1 MSESKPLPRRPKF
14 RRAYGPKT
22 RTGCITWCAIFVA
35 EYSKIR
41 HVKCDEEKP
50 ICRRCR
56 DSGVKCDGYAP
67 PPPPKKPVQRRHVWV
82 PEPKQVIVFQPPSA
96 PGAPIERYYMD
107 HFHHWTSKQLTSSSD
122 MSNFWMT
129 FVLPLAHNCEP
140 VRYAVSAVG
149 AAHRFFMAG
158 QDTRSPLQQLR
169 GLAMQEYNKAISHI
183 VPHMSMD
190 SAFNIHCTL
199 VCCILFIAFEGITG
213 RYTESIRHLRAGNR
227 LLALPAL
234 TSDTQGRHVTRKL
247 TQILATLG
255 VEASIFLE
263 DSILPATDPP
273 YRAINA
279 SEAPAATAF
288 RDLEDANYELRKL
301 DVEAVATMAEEPWD
315 SSSCDQSPDSP
326 EKYVYD
332 EEAWKQLDQKFY
344 HWNDRFE
351 LTKSTLQEKQPLM
364 INATQLAILTV
375 AQEFWK
381 MSMTWGPTSPPPA
394 GAMTS
399 FLDAAEALAQLVTVP
414 GHPTFSLDGDL
425 ISGLS
430 FVISYGG
437 DDQLRT
443 RALDMLRSL
452 NRREGIWDS
461 KEVLE
466 MHEAALSLEDAKE
479 WYEKEV
485 PGGLPG
491 FVVEVARRSNRV
503 KPTNSILVTA
513 EHYKKEDSPS
523 SGSC

>member
-1 MSESKPLPRRPKF
+1 MALKPGLDALPASKLSCRTIAWLSSKPTPSCR
-14 RRAYGPKT
+14 
-22 RTGCITWCAIFVA
+22 
-35 EYSKIR
+35 IR

-67 PPPPKKPVQRRHVWV
+67 PPPPKKPVRRRDVCI
-82 PEPKQVIVFQPPSA
+82 PESKQVIIFQPPSA
-96 PGAPIERYYMD
+96 PGAPIERYYLD
-107 HFHHWTSKQLTSSSD
+107 HFHHWTSKQLTSSTD

-213 RYTESIRHLRAGNR
+213 RYPESVRHLRAGNR

-234 TSDTQGRHVTRKL
+234 ASDTQGRHVTRKL
-247 TQILATLG
+247 TQMFATLG

-263 DSILPATDPP
+263 DNILPATDPP
-273 YRAINA
+273 YRAVNA

-301 DVEAVATMAEEPWD
+301 DVEAVATMAEEPWEYC
-315 SSSCDQSPDSP
+315 SSDQSPDS
-326 EKYVYD
+326 ENIMYD
-332 EEAWKQLDQKFY
+332 EFWRELEEKFC
-344 HWNDRFE
+344 HWNTRFE
-351 LTKSTLQEKQPLM
+351 LTKSMLQKKQPLM
-364 INATQLAILTV
+364 IDATQLAILTV

-381 MSMTWGPTSPPPA
+381 VSMTWGPNSPPSIE
-394 GAMTS
+394 AMSS
-399 FLDAAEALAQLVTVP
+399 FLDASEVLAQLVAVP

-430 FVISYGG
+430 FVVSFSE
-437 DDQLRT
+437 DEQCRT

-485 PGGLPG
+485 PGGVPG
-491 FVVEVARRSNRV
+491 FMVEVARMSN
-503 KPTNSILVTA
+503 KFNLTNNILTTA
-513 EHYKKEDSPS
+513 GHYKKEDSPS

>member
-22 RTGCITWCAIFVA
+22 RTGCITC
-35 EYSKIR
+35 KIR

-122 MSNFWMT
+122 MSNFLDDFLSCLWPT
-129 FVLPLAHNCEP
+129 IA
-140 VRYAVSAVG
+140 S
-149 AAHRFFMAG
+149 
-158 QDTRSPLQQLR
+158 Q
-169 GLAMQEYNKAISHI
+169 
-183 VPHMSMD
+183 
-190 SAFNIHCTL
+190 L

-279 SEAPAATAF
+279 SDAPAATAF

-332 EEAWKQLDQKFY
+332 EETWKQLDQKFY

>member
-1 MSESKPLPRRPKF
+1 MAPKPGLDALPAWLSSKPTPSCR
-14 RRAYGPKT
+14 
-22 RTGCITWCAIFVA
+22 
-35 EYSKIR
+35 IR

-67 PPPPKKPVQRRHVWV
+67 PPAPKKPARRRDVWV
-82 PEPKQVIVFQPPSA
+82 PVPESKQVIVFQPPST
-96 PGAPIERYYMD
+96 PGAPIERYYLD
-107 HFHHWTSKQLTSSSD
+107 HFHHWTSKQLTSSTD

-213 RYTESIRHLRAGNR
+213 RYPESVRHLRAGNR

-234 TSDTQGRHVTRKL
+234 ASDTQGQHVTRKL
-247 TQILATLG
+247 TQMFATLG

-263 DSILPATDPP
+263 DNILPATDPP
-273 YRAINA
+273 YRAISA

-288 RDLEDANYELRKL
+288 RDLDDANYELRKL
-301 DVEAVATMAEEPWD
+301 DVEAVETMAEEPWETY
-315 SSSCDQSPDSP
+315 SSDQSPDS
-326 EKYVYD
+326 EKIMYD
-332 EEAWKQLDQKFY
+332 EETWKALDQKFY

-351 LTKSTLQEKQPLM
+351 MTKSMLQEKQPLM
-364 INATQLAILTV
+364 IDATQLAILTV

-381 MSMTWGPTSPPPA
+381 MSMTWGPNSPPPTE
-394 GAMTS
+394 AMSS
-399 FLDAAEALAQLVTVP
+399 FLDASDALAQLVVVP

-430 FVISYGG
+430 FVISYSE
-437 DDQLRT
+437 DEQLRT

-466 MHEAALSLEDAKE
+466 MHEVALSLEDAKE

-491 FVVEVARRSNRV
+491 FMMEVARRSN
-503 KPTNSILVTA
+503 KLNPTNNILVTA
-513 EHYKKEDSPS
+513 GHYKEDSPS

>member
-1 MSESKPLPRRPKF
+1 
-14 RRAYGPKT
+14 
-22 RTGCITWCAIFVA
+22 
-35 EYSKIR
+35 
-41 HVKCDEEKP
+41 
-50 ICRRCR
+50 
-56 DSGVKCDGYAP
+56 
-67 PPPPKKPVQRRHVWV
+67 
-82 PEPKQVIVFQPPSA
+82 
-96 PGAPIERYYMD
+96 
-107 HFHHWTSKQLTSSSD
+107 

-158 QDTRSPLQQLR
+158 QDTRSPLQQLK

-199 VCCILFIAFEGITG
+199 VCCLLFIAFEGITG
-213 RYTESIRHLRAGNR
+213 RYTESVRHLRAGNR

-234 TSDTQGRHVTRKL
+234 ASDAQGRHVTKKL
-247 TQILATLG
+247 TQIFATLG

-263 DSILPATDPP
+263 DNILPATDPP
-273 YRAINA
+273 YRAIKA
-279 SEAPAATAF
+279 AEAAPALPF

-301 DVEAVATMAEEPWD
+301 DVEAVETMSDEPWE
-315 SSSCDQSPDSP
+315 CDQSTDSS
-326 EKYVYD
+326 EKAVHD
-332 EEAWKQLDQKFY
+332 EESWRELDQKFC
-344 HWNDRFE
+344 HWNARFE
-351 LTKSTLQEKQPLM
+351 LTKSMLQDKHPLM
-364 INATQLAILTV
+364 IDATQLAILTV

-381 MSMTWGPTSPPPA
+381 LSMTWGPNFEPPA
-394 GAMTS
+394 EAVERL
-399 FLDAAEALAQLVTVP
+399 LDASEAMARLVTVP

-430 FVISYGG
+430 FVIWYT
-437 DDQLRT
+437 DYENLRA
-443 RALDMLRSL
+443 RALDLLRSL

-466 MHEAALSLEDAKE
+466 MHETALSLEDSKD

-491 FVVEVARRSNRV
+491 FLVEVARRSAKQV

-513 EHYKKEDSPS
+513 RNYVKESSPS
-523 SGSC
+523 DRSC